1 MDFSDLDILDEFF
14 GMGDDSNPFMMLIWM
29 LPIILFVFYGQRI
42 QLIITSRDIKKSMS
56 KLEQFRND
64 SRDELINYIILGII
78 QGLTEFFPVSSS
90 GHLVL
95 FQDYLKITNE
105 GASAEIIAHF
115 GTLFSILL
123 FYRSSFF
130 SSTNEDDFFNIK
142 TIKLLAISTIPA
154 IIFGLI
160 FDFEQFF
167 NYSFVQYSLMA
178 NGFLII
184 FMSLLKNSFSFDL
197 NLKSALLL
205 GLFQSV
211 AILPGISR
219 SGMVISSA
227 LMLGLNKEKSIQYCF
242 FMVVPIIILS
252 IVYELLFSSGFEAI
266 NIVDGIG
273 LFVSS
278 FIFGYLSLYFL
289 VQFLKKFDFWWFG
302 LYCIIVSIIS

>member
-1 MDFSDLDILDEFF
+1 M
-14 GMGDDSNPFMMLIWM
+14 N
-29 LPIILFVFYGQRI
+29 
-42 QLIITSRDIKKSMS
+42 
-56 KLEQFRND
+56 
-64 SRDELINYIILGII
+64 ELINYIILGII

-227 LMLGLNKEKSIQYCF
+227 LMLGLNKEKSIQY
-242 FMVVPIIILS
+242 
-252 IVYELLFSSGFEAI
+252 
-266 NIVDGIG
+266 
-273 LFVSS
+273 
-278 FIFGYLSLYFL
+278 
-289 VQFLKKFDFWWFG
+289 
-302 LYCIIVSIIS
+302 

>member
-1 MDFSDLDILDEFF
+1 M
-14 GMGDDSNPFMMLIWM
+14 N
-29 LPIILFVFYGQRI
+29 
-42 QLIITSRDIKKSMS
+42 
-56 KLEQFRND
+56 
-64 SRDELINYIILGII
+64 ELINYIILGII

-130 SSTNEDDFFNIK
+130 SSVNEDDFFNIK

-160 FDFEQFF
+160 FDFEKFF

-184 FMSLLKNSFSFDL
+184 FMSILKNSFSFDL

>member
-1 MDFSDLDILDEFF
+1 MCIR
-14 GMGDDSNPFMMLIWM
+14 DS
-29 LPIILFVFYGQRI
+29 
-42 QLIITSRDIKKSMS
+42 
-56 KLEQFRND
+56 
-64 SRDELINYIILGII
+64 
-78 QGLTEFFPVSSS
+78 
-90 GHLVL
+90 
-95 FQDYLKITNE
+95 
-105 GASAEIIAHF
+105 
-115 GTLFSILL
+115 
-123 FYRSSFF
+123 YRSSFF

>member
-1 MDFSDLDILDEFF
+1 M
-14 GMGDDSNPFMMLIWM
+14 N
-29 LPIILFVFYGQRI
+29 
-42 QLIITSRDIKKSMS
+42 
-56 KLEQFRND
+56 
-64 SRDELINYIILGII
+64 ELINYIILGII

-130 SSTNEDDFFNIK
+130 SSINEDDFFNIK
-142 TIKLLAISTIPA
+142 TIKLLVISTIPA

-184 FMSLLKNSFSFDL
+184 FMSLIKNSFSFDL

>member
-1 MDFSDLDILDEFF
+1 M
-14 GMGDDSNPFMMLIWM
+14 
-29 LPIILFVFYGQRI
+29 
-42 QLIITSRDIKKSMS
+42 
-56 KLEQFRND
+56 
-64 SRDELINYIILGII
+64 
-78 QGLTEFFPVSSS
+78 
-90 GHLVL
+90 
-95 FQDYLKITNE
+95 
-105 GASAEIIAHF
+105 
-115 GTLFSILL
+115 L

-130 SSTNEDDFFNIK
+130 SSINEDDFFNIK
-142 TIKLLAISTIPA
+142 TIKLLVISTIPA

-278 FIFGYLSLYFL
+278 FIFGYFSLYFL

>member
-1 MDFSDLDILDEFF
+1 MNEF
-14 GMGDDSNPFMMLIWM
+14 
-29 LPIILFVFYGQRI
+29 
-42 QLIITSRDIKKSMS
+42 
-56 KLEQFRND
+56 
-64 SRDELINYIILGII
+64 INYIILGII

-130 SSTNEDDFFNIK
+130 SSINEDDFFNIK
-142 TIKLLAISTIPA
+142 TIKLLVISTIPA

>member
-1 MDFSDLDILDEFF
+1 M
-14 GMGDDSNPFMMLIWM
+14 N
-29 LPIILFVFYGQRI
+29 
-42 QLIITSRDIKKSMS
+42 
-56 KLEQFRND
+56 
-64 SRDELINYIILGII
+64 ELINYIILGII

-95 FQDYLKITNE
+95 FQDYLKIANE

-130 SSTNEDDFFNIK
+130 SSINEDDFFNIK

-167 NYSFVQYSLMA
+167 NYSFVKYSLMA

-184 FMSLLKNSFSFDL
+184 FMSLIKNSFSFDL

-302 LYCIIVSIIS
+302 LYCILVSIIS

>member
-1 MDFSDLDILDEFF
+1 M
-14 GMGDDSNPFMMLIWM
+14 N
-29 LPIILFVFYGQRI
+29 
-42 QLIITSRDIKKSMS
+42 
-56 KLEQFRND
+56 
-64 SRDELINYIILGII
+64 ELINYIILGII

-130 SSTNEDDFFNIK
+130 SSINEDDFFNIK
-142 TIKLLAISTIPA
+142 TIKLLVISTIPA

-252 IVYELLFSSGFEAI
+252 IVYELLFSSGFQAI

-302 LYCIIVSIIS
+302 LYCILVSIIS

>member
-1 MDFSDLDILDEFF
+1 M
-14 GMGDDSNPFMMLIWM
+14 N
-29 LPIILFVFYGQRI
+29 
-42 QLIITSRDIKKSMS
+42 
-56 KLEQFRND
+56 
-64 SRDELINYIILGII
+64 ELINYIILGII

-130 SSTNEDDFFNIK
+130 SSINEDDFFNIK
-142 TIKLLAISTIPA
+142 TIKLLVISTIPA

-252 IVYELLFSSGFEAI
+252 IVYELLFSSGFQAI

>member
-1 MDFSDLDILDEFF
+1 M
-14 GMGDDSNPFMMLIWM
+14 N
-29 LPIILFVFYGQRI
+29 
-42 QLIITSRDIKKSMS
+42 
-56 KLEQFRND
+56 
-64 SRDELINYIILGII
+64 ELINYIILGVI

-130 SSTNEDDFFNIK
+130 SSINEDDFFNIK
-142 TIKLLAISTIPA
+142 TIKLLVISTIPA

-242 FMVVPIIILS
+242 FMVIPIIILS

-266 NIVDGIG
+266 NTVDGIG

-302 LYCIIVSIIS
+302 LYCILVSIIS

>member
-1 MDFSDLDILDEFF
+1 M
-14 GMGDDSNPFMMLIWM
+14 N
-29 LPIILFVFYGQRI
+29 
-42 QLIITSRDIKKSMS
+42 
-56 KLEQFRND
+56 
-64 SRDELINYIILGII
+64 ELINYIILGII
-78 QGLTEFFPVSSS
+78 QGLTEFFPGSSS

-130 SSTNEDDFFNIK
+130 SSINEDDFFNIK
-142 TIKLLAISTIPA
+142 TIKLLVISTIPA

>member
-1 MDFSDLDILDEFF
+1 M
-14 GMGDDSNPFMMLIWM
+14 N
-29 LPIILFVFYGQRI
+29 
-42 QLIITSRDIKKSMS
+42 
-56 KLEQFRND
+56 
-64 SRDELINYIILGII
+64 ELINYIILGII

-130 SSTNEDDFFNIK
+130 SSINEDDFFNIK
-142 TIKLLAISTIPA
+142 TNKLLVISTIPA

-266 NIVDGIG
+266 NIVDGLG

>member
-1 MDFSDLDILDEFF
+1 M
-14 GMGDDSNPFMMLIWM
+14 N
-29 LPIILFVFYGQRI
+29 
-42 QLIITSRDIKKSMS
+42 
-56 KLEQFRND
+56 
-64 SRDELINYIILGII
+64 ELINYIILGII

-123 FYRSSFF
+123 FYRNSFF
-130 SSTNEDDFFNIK
+130 SSINEDDFFNIK
-142 TIKLLAISTIPA
+142 TIKLLVISTIPA

-302 LYCIIVSIIS
+302 LYCIFVSIIT

>member
-1 MDFSDLDILDEFF
+1 M
-14 GMGDDSNPFMMLIWM
+14 N
-29 LPIILFVFYGQRI
+29 
-42 QLIITSRDIKKSMS
+42 
-56 KLEQFRND
+56 
-64 SRDELINYIILGII
+64 ELINYIILGMV

-95 FQDYLKITNE
+95 FQDFLKIKNE

-123 FYRSSFF
+123 FYKASFF
-130 SSTNEDDFFNIK
+130 SSKNENDFFNPN
-142 TIKLLAISTIPA
+142 TIKLLVISTIPA

-167 NYSFVQYSLMA
+167 NYKFVQYSLLA
-178 NGFLII
+178 NGTLII
-184 FMSLLKNSFSFDL
+184 LMSLLKNSFSF
-197 NLKSALLL
+197 NFNFISALLL
-205 GLFQSV
+205 GIFQSI

-242 FMVVPIIILS
+242 FMVIPVIILS
-252 IVYELLFSSGFEAI
+252 IFYELLFSSGFDAI
-266 NIVDGIG
+266 KFLDGVG
-273 LFVSS
+273 LFLSS

-289 VQFLKKFDFWWFG
+289 VAFLKKFDFWWFG
-302 LYCIIVSIIS
+302 LYCIIVSIVT

>member
-1 MDFSDLDILDEFF
+1 M
-14 GMGDDSNPFMMLIWM
+14 N
-29 LPIILFVFYGQRI
+29 
-42 QLIITSRDIKKSMS
+42 
-56 KLEQFRND
+56 
-64 SRDELINYIILGII
+64 ELINYIILGII

-95 FQDYLKITNE
+95 FQDYLKIANE

-130 SSTNEDDFFNIK
+130 SSINEDDFFNIK
-142 TIKLLAISTIPA
+142 TIKLLVISTIPA

-289 VQFLKKFDFWWFG
+289 VQFLKKFNFWWFG

>member
-1 MDFSDLDILDEFF
+1 M
-14 GMGDDSNPFMMLIWM
+14 N
-29 LPIILFVFYGQRI
+29 
-42 QLIITSRDIKKSMS
+42 
-56 KLEQFRND
+56 
-64 SRDELINYIILGII
+64 ELINYIILGII

-130 SSTNEDDFFNIK
+130 SSINEDDFFNIK

-278 FIFGYLSLYFL
+278 FIIGYLSLYFL

>member
-1 MDFSDLDILDEFF
+1 M
-14 GMGDDSNPFMMLIWM
+14 N
-29 LPIILFVFYGQRI
+29 
-42 QLIITSRDIKKSMS
+42 
-56 KLEQFRND
+56 
-64 SRDELINYIILGII
+64 ELINYIILGII

-130 SSTNEDDFFNIK
+130 SSINEDDFFNIK

-184 FMSLLKNSFSFDL
+184 FMSLIKNSFSFDL